1 MAEDTEE
8 DEEAADEPLV
18 ELGEGSTVEG
28 APIGRVVS
36 RLTWPIERS
45 SVIEKEGETVIRT
58 SEGPRD
64 LSAVLEAV
72 DTTYFATRKDFLE
85 AIRGVVG
92 TGPVPTE

>member
-18 ELGEGSTVEG
+18 ELGEGVTVEG